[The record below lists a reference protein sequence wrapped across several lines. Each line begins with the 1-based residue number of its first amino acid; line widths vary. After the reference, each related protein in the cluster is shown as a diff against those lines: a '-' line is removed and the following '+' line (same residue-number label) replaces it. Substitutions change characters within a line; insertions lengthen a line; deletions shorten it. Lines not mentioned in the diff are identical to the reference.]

1 MDDVRFASLL
11 CFRLCHDIIGPI
23 GAINNG
29 IEILS
34 GEDDAD
40 MRAQTIDL
48 MSYSAGEASNRVQ
61 FYRVAF
67 GASGGG
73 GVSLALPEARR
84 VASAF
89 FQTGKIDLDWPELPS
104 PNPVT
109 LDNNSTKLLF
119 NLMLFGV
126 EALPRGGTLAVSLVQ
141 GEAFTRLTVRAAG
154 DRVGLADAFQRVL
167 DRGATP
173 EDLDARTVQAHLAN
187 RLADALGTQI
197 AVAST
202 ARHVEIMVD
211 ARPLQ

>member
-73 GVSLALPEARR
+73 GVSRGAPCRERILSDRQDRSGLAGA
-84 VASAF
+84 
-89 FQTGKIDLDWPELPS
+89 
-104 PNPVT
+104 PVT
-109 LDNNSTKLLF
+109 QS
-119 NLMLFGV
+119 GH
-126 EALPRGGTLAVSLVQ
+126 
-141 GEAFTRLTVRAAG
+141 
-154 DRVGLADAFQRVL
+154 
-167 DRGATP
+167 
-173 EDLDARTVQAHLAN
+173 AR
-187 RLADALGTQI
+187 
-197 AVAST
+197 
-202 ARHVEIMVD
+202 
-211 ARPLQ
+211 